1 MNKHKLATSNIT
13 FKRYLKYDRALWGA
27 TPQLRSGILGFR
39 SEVSGG
45 ESRCVRKA
53 CVSPTV
59 QSFSFVLG
67 VPVVLVLL
75 GVCSRVSG
83 SACDTGWVF
92 SAAFL
97 SLYGR
102 DWVRWCG
109 PRVSLTSPN
118 KDEGLAVAVVGS
130 PSSWVL
136 GFGLAVELFGVLG
149 GASPEEVF
157 RPVPLFYM
165 NLGFNGCIRS
175 QVGEL
180 EAAIFSTLLRTTA
193 SSAARSSS
201 CCWIVVLDRARP
213 RAAASEGLTILAAAA
228 AFTQQLLL
236 FHFHSADH
244 MGVEGQYHFILQLI
258 IFVSLMTTLM
268 GIALP
273 KSFLVSLVRSSSIA
287 FQGVWLIFL
296 GCMLYIPSLI
306 PKGCFIH
313 DENSHQGVKCST
325 EEALHKAKSLVYI
338 EFSWLFVINTIFVVT
353 LYMILDRVYGE
364 NVEYSSLTSNYQR
377 EQYDEEQQHFESEST
392 QKMSFVQMGKFDDH
406 GDKM

>member
-1 MNKHKLATSNIT
+1 MGSRAGHVLPGFAFLALGLWHLFNNIKLFCLRPNT
-13 FKRYLKYDRALWGA
+13 FISSPWF
-27 TPQLRSGILGFR
+27 P
-39 SEVSGG
+39 VSKIRHL
-45 ESRCVRKA
+45 ELY
-53 CVSPTV
+53 
-59 QSFSFVLG
+59 FMM
-67 VPVVLVLL
+67 
-75 GVCSRVSG
+75 
-83 SACDTGWVF
+83 F
-92 SAAFL
+92 SASASISMELFIGPRRHHPFDSDGTIPSNHLQNVEHSSISLAFL
-97 SLYGR
+97 VYA
-102 DWVRWCG
+102 
-109 PRVSLTSPN
+109 VS
-118 KDEGLAVAVVGS
+118 AVV
-130 PSSWVL
+130 
-136 GFGLAVELFGVLG
+136 F
-149 GASPEEVF
+149 
-157 RPVPLFYM
+157 
-165 NLGFNGCIRS
+165 
-175 QVGEL
+175 
-180 EAAIFSTLLRTTA
+180 
-193 SSAARSSS
+193 
-201 CCWIVVLDRARP
+201 DRARP

-296 GCMLYIPSLI
+296 GCMLYTPSLI

-325 EEALHKAKSLVYI
+325 EEALHRAKSLVNI

-353 LYMILDRVYGE
+353 LYMILDRVYGG
-364 NVEYSSLTSNYQR
+364 NVEYSSLTTNYQR

>member
-1 MNKHKLATSNIT
+1 MGSRAGHVLPGFAFLALGLWHLFNNIKLFCLRPNT
-13 FKRYLKYDRALWGA
+13 FISSPWF
-27 TPQLRSGILGFR
+27 P
-39 SEVSGG
+39 VSKIRHL
-45 ESRCVRKA
+45 ELY
-53 CVSPTV
+53 
-59 QSFSFVLG
+59 FMM
-67 VPVVLVLL
+67 
-75 GVCSRVSG
+75 
-83 SACDTGWVF
+83 F
-92 SAAFL
+92 SASASISMELFIGPRRHHPFDSDGTIPSNHLQNVEHSSISMAFL
-97 SLYGR
+97 VYA
-102 DWVRWCG
+102 
-109 PRVSLTSPN
+109 VS
-118 KDEGLAVAVVGS
+118 AVV
-130 PSSWVL
+130 
-136 GFGLAVELFGVLG
+136 F
-149 GASPEEVF
+149 
-157 RPVPLFYM
+157 
-165 NLGFNGCIRS
+165 
-175 QVGEL
+175 
-180 EAAIFSTLLRTTA
+180 
-193 SSAARSSS
+193 
-201 CCWIVVLDRARP
+201 DRARP

-236 FHFHSADH
+236 FHF
-244 MGVEGQYHFILQLI
+244 ILQLS

-268 GIALP
+268 GILKVRFANPIGILSIRTFYTYISSIALP

-296 GCMLYIPSLI
+296 GCMLYTPSLI

-325 EEALHKAKSLVYI
+325 EEALHRAKSLVCI